1 MVSHRVPSHL
11 FVLLLVVKIVT
22 VQANSDS
29 LLPPP
34 SLDVL
39 ESQTRALNVIRE
51 FVQVSQSWLHV
62 VACRAYMHQ
71 VSH

>member
-1 MVSHRVPSHL
+1 MVSHRVLSHL

-51 FVQVSQSWLHV
+51 FVQVSHG
-62 VACRAYMHQ
+62 YM
-71 VSH
+71 